1 MKKNIIIISAIFILP
16 IIAYVVLSS
25 SQSVSATQRIEGQ
38 PQVIKF
44 SSKLCLDCKK
54 IQKGFD
60 ELVPEY
66 QSRISITEYNI
77 DGSNKEVND
86 AITEHNINLVPTII
100 FINKNGKEVRR
111 TEGFVNKNT
120 LEQYFNE
127 LLK

>member
-54 IQKGFD
+54 IKKGFD

-66 QSRISITEYNI
+66 QNRISITEYNI

-100 FINKNGKEVRR
+100 FINKNGKEVHR

>member
-1 MKKNIIIISAIFILP
+1 MKKNIIIISSIFIFPL
-16 IIAYVVLSS
+16 IAYVVLSS
-25 SQSVSATQRIEGQ
+25 SQSVSASQRIEGQ

-54 IQKGFD
+54 IKKGFD

-66 QSRISITEYNI
+66 QNRISITEYNI

>member
-54 IQKGFD
+54 IKKGFD

-66 QSRISITEYNI
+66 QNKMSITEYNI

>member
-54 IQKGFD
+54 IKKGFD

-66 QSRISITEYNI
+66 QNRISITEYNI

>member
-54 IQKGFD
+54 IKKGFD

-66 QSRISITEYNI
+66 QNKISITEYNI

>member
-54 IQKGFD
+54 IKKGFD

-66 QSRISITEYNI
+66 HFY
-77 DGSNKEVND
+77 
-86 AITEHNINLVPTII
+86 
-100 FINKNGKEVRR
+100 
-111 TEGFVNKNT
+111 
-120 LEQYFNE
+120 
-127 LLK
+127 

>member
-54 IQKGFD
+54 I
-60 ELVPEY
+60 
-66 QSRISITEYNI
+66 
-77 DGSNKEVND
+77 
-86 AITEHNINLVPTII
+86 
-100 FINKNGKEVRR
+100 KNYENARR
-111 TEGFVNKNT
+111 
-120 LEQYFNE
+120 
-127 LLK
+127 